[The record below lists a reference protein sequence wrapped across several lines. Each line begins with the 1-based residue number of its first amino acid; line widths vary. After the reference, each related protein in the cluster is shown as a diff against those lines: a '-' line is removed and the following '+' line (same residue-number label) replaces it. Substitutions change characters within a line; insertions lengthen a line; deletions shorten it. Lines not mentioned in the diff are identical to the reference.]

1 MSTYK
6 LETEANGLFDALM
19 DGVTFTIPDIDLSGS
34 EYEIPSGLDSAL
46 YEPVKKL
53 TIDDLNSAFNGM
65 MGSMQSLLRKE
76 YESGRITGS
85 EYTKAYVALVGG
97 TLQNATQFL
106 LGKDQAFW
114 QAQAA
119 QIAAI
124 TARVQLQ
131 TSKVQLAA
139 VQLEAQTAA
148 ANYAL
153 TKAKLATESINYGTA
168 QYNLNTLLPAQ
179 YNKIQADITLSG
191 RQVLLINE
199 QMESARAQ
207 TLDTRTDGLAVAGSV
222 GKQKA
227 LYSQQI
233 TSYQRDAEVKA
244 AKLFT
249 DAWITQKTIDEG
261 LSAPSNFAND
271 SVNTILGVLKANNG
285 LV

>member
-19 DGVTFTIPDIDLSGS
+19 DGVTFIIPDIDLSGS

-53 TIDDLNSAFNGM
+53 TIDDLNTAFNGM
-65 MGSMQSLLRKE
+65 MGSMATLLRKE

-271 SVNTILGVLKANNG
+271 SVNTILGVLKSNNG

>member
-1 MSTYK
+1 MSTYN
-6 LETEANGLFDALM
+6 LETEANGLFDSLM
-19 DGVTFTIPDIDLSGS
+19 DGISFSIPDIDLTGS
-34 EYEIPSGLDSAL
+34 EYELPADLDSAL

-65 MGSMQSLLRKE
+65 MGTMATLLRKE
-76 YESGRITGS
+76 YETGRITGA

-139 VQLEAQTAA
+139 IQLEAQTAA

-168 QYNLNTLLPAQ
+168 KYNLSTLLPAQ
-179 YNKIQADITLSG
+179 YNKLQADITLSG

-207 TLDTRTDGLAVAGSV
+207 TLDTRTDGLAVAGSI

-227 LYSQQI
+227 LYAQQI

-261 LSAPSNFAND
+261 LSAPTNFAND
-271 SVNTILGVLKANNG
+271 SVNTILGVLKTNNG

>member
-53 TIDDLNSAFNGM
+53 TIDDLNTAFNGM
-65 MGSMQSLLRKE
+65 MGSMATLLRKE

>member
-53 TIDDLNSAFNGM
+53 TIDNLNTAFNGM

>member
-53 TIDDLNSAFNGM
+53 TIDDLNTAFNGM

>member
-6 LETEANGLFDALM
+6 IETEANGLFDALM

-53 TIDDLNSAFNGM
+53 TIDDLNTAFNGM

>member
-1 MSTYK
+1 MSTYN
-6 LETEANGLFDALM
+6 LETEANGLFNALM

-34 EYEIPSGLDSAL
+34 EYEIPSDLTSAL

-53 TIDDLNSAFNGM
+53 TIDDLNTAFNGM

-168 QYNLNTLLPAQ
+168 KYNLSTLLPAQ

-191 RQVLLINE
+191 RQVLLVNE

-207 TLDTRTDGLAVAGSV
+207 TLDTRTDGLAVSGSV

-233 TSYQRDAEVKA
+233 ASYQRDAEVKA

-261 LSAPSNFAND
+261 LTAPSNFAND

>member
-131 TSKVQLAA
+131 TSKVQLTA

>member
-1 MSTYK
+1 MSTYN

-19 DGVTFTIPDIDLSGS
+19 DGVTFTIPDIDFSGS
-34 EYEIPSGLDSAL
+34 EYEIPSDLTSAL

-53 TIDDLNSAFNGM
+53 TIDDLNTAFNGM
-65 MGSMQSLLRKE
+65 MGSMATLLRKE
-76 YESGRITGS
+76 YETGRITGA

-271 SVNTILGVLKANNG
+271 SVNTILGVLKSNNG

>member
-65 MGSMQSLLRKE
+65 MGSMATLLRKE